1 MNLSCSVHLQLN
13 PQHCIPT
20 LDDNELVLWES
31 RVILTYLAS
40 MYEKDDDKLYPKD
53 VRIRALVD
61 QRLHFDLGTLYQ
73 RTFEYFVSSCGE
85 TRRGVNTKFKLTNL
99 LSVPDHSNWRPF
111 R

>member
-1 MNLSCSVHLQLN
+1 MGSLSLFLFLQLN

-20 LDDNELVLWES
+20 LDDEELVLWES

-40 MYEKDDDKLYPKD
+40 MYATDDKLYPKD

-73 RTFEYFVSSCGE
+73 RTFDYFVSG
-85 TRRGVNTKFKLTNL
+85 L
-99 LSVPDHSNWRPF
+99 LNYYRVLR
-111 R
+111 